1 MEIEIEKEL
10 IDILEDGCYAVR
22 FSSLYGDIV
31 TDCTVALRSDNAVVL
46 LIVSTLDGIK
56 IFVVYATPDGNI
68 LREYSRIED
77 AARDIKKFY
86 GEEVVIELLRRAL
99 YPQYNTDM
107 LKARLEEIF
116 EEQD

>member
-1 MEIEIEKEL
+1 MEEIEIEKEL
-10 IDILEDGCYAVR
+10 IDMLNDGCYGVL
-22 FSSLYGDIV
+22 LYKDGFLPA
-31 TDCTVALRSDNAVVL
+31 DCTLALRSDNAVVL
-46 LIVSTLDGIK
+46 LIISADRIR
-56 IFVVYATPDGNI
+56 IFVVYITPSDSVI
-68 LREYSRIED
+68 REYSRIED
-77 AARDIKKFY
+77 AVRDIKRLY

>member
-77 AARDIKKFY
+77 AVRDIKRSY
-86 GEEVVIELLRRAL
+86 GEEVVRKLLAQAL
-99 YPQYNTDM
+99 HPWYSINDLET
-107 LKARLEEIF
+107 RLREIF
-116 EEQD
+116 EE